1 MERESG
7 AKEEHQETA
16 WETRGPAAAQVAP
29 RGPPLEPEVLERRR
43 PLATLETEALEPRW
57 PQAILELED
66 SGLELAIREPEG
78 AELRLEPEDSGLE
91 LASRELEDVELRP
104 IRELEL
110 VDAEL
115 RLEPGDSGKEL
126 AIREPEHAEL
136 RLELEDNGL
145 EPEDNGQCALGAL
158 HI

>member
-43 PLATLETEALEPRW
+43 PLATLE
-57 PQAILELED
+57 
-66 SGLELAIREPEG
+66 
-78 AELRLEPEDSGLE
+78 
-91 LASRELEDVELRP
+91 

-110 VDAEL
+110 DDAEL
-115 RLEPGDSGKEL
+115 RLEPGDSGSEL

-136 RLELEDNGL
+136 RLELEDSGL

-158 HI
+158 HF

>member
-57 PQAILELED
+57 PQAILEMED
-66 SGLELAIREPEG
+66 NGLELAN
-78 AELRLEPEDSGLE
+78 
-91 LASRELEDVELRP
+91 RELEDVELRP

-115 RLEPGDSGKEL
+115 RLEPGDSGLEL

-136 RLELEDNGL
+136 RVELEDSGL
-145 EPEDNGQCALGAL
+145 ELEDNGQCALGAL
-158 HI
+158 HL

>member
-43 PLATLETEALEPRW
+43 PLA
-57 PQAILELED
+57 ILELED

-78 AELRLEPEDSGLE
+78 AELRLEPEDNGLE
-91 LASRELEDVELRP
+91 LANRELEHVELRP

-115 RLEPGDSGKEL
+115 RLEPGDSGLEL

-136 RLELEDNGL
+136 RLELEDSCL

-158 HI
+158 HV